1 MKSLLIL
8 IAGPVRSGTH
18 NRAELIDANL
28 NNMAQVALRVYQKG
42 HIPVVG
48 EWLALPIAK
57 AAGSTEIGDAISE
70 EYLYPVAHRVISRCD
85 AILRMPGESRG
96 ADLDIEEGKKGG
108 CRFTTAWRRSRTGN
122 PRGTRCAV
130 QAAQRLM
137 ITAATARPRRA
148 RRWSPRAPPGE
159 SASRIH
165 RRIPMV
171 LADSAPSG
179 RDGQRCSFRRQA
191 Q

>member
-57 AAGSTEIGDAISE
+57 AAGSTEMGDAISE
-70 EYLYPVAHRVISRCD
+70 EYLYPVAHRLISRCD

-122 PRGTRCAV
+122 PGV
-130 QAAQRLM
+130 PAAPFRPRSGLM

-179 RDGQRCSFRRQA
+179 RAGQRCSFRRLA

>member
-1 MKSLLIL
+1 MKNLLIL

-70 EYLYPVAHRVISRCD
+70 EYLYPVAHRLISRCD
-85 AILRMPGESRG
+85 AILRLPGESRG
-96 ADLDIEEGKKGG
+96 ADLDIEEGSGLK
-108 CRFTTAWRRSRTGN
+108 
-122 PRGTRCAV
+122 
-130 QAAQRLM
+130 

-171 LADSAPSG
+171 LADSAPFD
-179 RDGQRCSFRRQA
+179 RDDQRCSFPRQA

>member
-85 AILRMPGESRG
+85 AILRMPGESRERIWILRR
-96 ADLDIEEGKKGG
+96 AKKGL
-108 CRFTTAWRRSRTGN
+108 SIYYS
-122 PRGTRCAV
+122 
-130 QAAQRLM
+130 L
-137 ITAATARPRRA
+137 
-148 RRWSPRAPPGE
+148 E
-159 SASRIH
+159 E
-165 RRIPMV
+165 IP
-171 LADSAPSG
+171 D
-179 RDGQRCSFRRQA
+179 R
-191 Q
+191 

>member
-48 EWLALPIAK
+48 EWL
-57 AAGSTEIGDAISE
+57 SE

-96 ADLDIEEGKKGG
+96 ADLDIEEGKK
-108 CRFTTAWRRSRTGN
+108 
-122 PRGTRCAV
+122 RG
-130 QAAQRLM
+130 LS
-137 ITAATARPRRA
+137 IYY
-148 RRWSPRAPPGE
+148 SLE
-159 SASRIH
+159 E
-165 RRIPMV
+165 IP
-171 LADSAPSG
+171 D
-179 RDGQRCSFRRQA
+179 R
-191 Q
+191 

>member
-108 CRFTTAWRRSRTGN
+108 VDLLQPGGD
-122 PRGTRCAV
+122 PGPVIRGV
-130 QAAQRLM
+130 PAAPF
-137 ITAATARPRRA
+137 RPR
-148 RRWSPRAPPGE
+148 
-159 SASRIH
+159 
-165 RRIPMV
+165 
-171 LADSAPSG
+171 SG
-179 RDGQRCSFRRQA
+179 
-191 Q
+191 